1 MAERVFPLPDLGE
14 GLEEA
19 IVSAW
24 LVDEGDTVSLNQPFV
39 EIETAKATVEVPA
52 PFAGRVARLHVAAGE
67 TLAVGAP
74 LATFEVEGGG
84 GTGTR
89 HAGSS
94 SPASS
99 ASPGVIGGD
108 GSPAPAPAV
117 ASSVAATPAV
127 RKLAKDLGVDL
138 SMVSGS
144 GPGGRVTREDVEVL
158 SRSGIR
164 ATLPD
169 GEPVTAWTVGSNTP
183 AEEVPVSPIRRA
195 VADRLS
201 EVAAI
206 PQVTTFRTVECT
218 ALDAMRRELG
228 VSPLPVFVRA
238 LAEVVK
244 DHPMLNATWT
254 HRAILVHGKVNV
266 GIATDTERGLVVP
279 VVMDAWSLGIGEI
292 ADEIERLARAA
303 RAGSIKPTNTADA
316 TIAVTNTGSYGSEFG
331 TPLLNPGHA
340 VTIALGVIAPR
351 ALAIDGAV
359 EARPACT
366 LSLTFDHRVL
376 DGATVGRAFG
386 ALVELLESRERLDAL
401 PR

>member
-1 MAERVFPLPDLGE
+1 MAERVFTLPDLGE

-24 LVDEGDTVSLNQPFV
+24 LVAEGTTVELNQPFV
-39 EIETAKATVEVPA
+39 EIETAKATVEVPS
-52 PFAGRVARLHVAAGE
+52 PFAGRVARFHIGAGG
-67 TLAVGAP
+67 TLAGGAP
-74 LATFEVEGGG
+74 LATFEVDAAAEA
-84 GTGTR
+84 T
-89 HAGSS
+89 
-94 SPASS
+94 
-99 ASPGVIGGD
+99 
-108 GSPAPAPAV
+108 
-117 ASSVAATPAV
+117 SVTAAPAV
-127 RKLAKDLGVDL
+127 RKLARDLGVDL
-138 SMVSGS
+138 STVTGS
-144 GPGGRVTREDVEVL
+144 GPGGRVTREDVESL
-158 SRSGIR
+158 ARSGVR
-164 ATLPD
+164 AASHPATLSSGGPA
-169 GEPVTAWTVGSNTP
+169 TTRTVGSNTSS
-183 AEEVPVSPIRRA
+183 EEIPVSAIRRA
-195 VADRLS
+195 VAQRLS

-218 ALDAMRRELG
+218 ALDAVRRNLG

-238 LAEVVK
+238 LSEVVR

-254 HRAILVHGKVNV
+254 DEALLVHDKVNV

-279 VVMDAWSLGIGEI
+279 VVMDAGSLGIGEI
-292 ADEIERLARAA
+292 ASEIDRLARAA
-303 RAGSIKPTNTADA
+303 REGSLKPTNTSGE

-351 ALAIDGAV
+351 AIVIDGAV

-366 LSLTFDHRVL
+366 VSLTFDHRVL

-386 ALVELLESRERLDAL
+386 ALVELLESRERLDTL

>member
-1 MAERVFPLPDLGE
+1 MAERVFTLPDLGE

-24 LVDEGDTVSLNQPFV
+24 LVAEGATVELNQPFV
-39 EIETAKATVEVPA
+39 EIETAKATVEVPS
-52 PFAGRVARLHVAAGE
+52 PFAGRLAKLHVGAGE

-74 LATFEVEGGG
+74 LATFEVEAAAEA
-84 GTGTR
+84 T
-89 HAGSS
+89 
-94 SPASS
+94 
-99 ASPGVIGGD
+99 
-108 GSPAPAPAV
+108 
-117 ASSVAATPAV
+117 SVTAAPAV
-127 RKLAKDLGVDL
+127 RKLARDLGVDL
-138 SMVSGS
+138 SMVTGS
-144 GPGGRVTREDVEVL
+144 GPSGRVTRGDVESL
-158 SRSGIR
+158 ARSGVR
-164 ATLPD
+164 AASYPATLSSGGPA
-169 GEPVTAWTVGSNTP
+169 TALTVGSNTSS
-183 AEEVPVSPIRRA
+183 EEIPVSPIRRA
-195 VADRLS
+195 VAQRLS

-218 ALDAMRRELG
+218 ALEAVRRNLG

-238 LAEVVK
+238 LCEVVR

-254 HRAILVHGKVNV
+254 DEALLVHDKVNV

-279 VVMDAWSLGIGEI
+279 VLMDAGSLGIGEI
-292 ADEIERLARAA
+292 ASEIDRLARAA
-303 RAGSIKPTNTADA
+303 REGSLKPTNTSGE

-340 VTIALGVIAPR
+340 VTIALGVIAPK
-351 ALAIDGAV
+351 ALVIDGAV

-386 ALVELLESRERLDAL
+386 ALVELLELRERLDTL